1 MQKQKLSGSE
11 KIGNTEYSVLDF
23 WSWGYSTLL
32 ENTTRSVF
40 AEFLVASVLKKTDKP
55 RVEWDAVDLH
65 YREKKI
71 EVKASAYLQAWA
83 QKQHSKIIFDI
94 SLKKGWTAETNT
106 YAPEPCRSADCYVFC
121 IYTEKEIENVDI
133 LNVEKWQFYV
143 IPTEVLNQNCATQKS
158 LSLKRI
164 EALAKP
170 VSYEFLKKEIER
182 VLKIE

>member
-1 MQKQKLSGSE
+1 MQKLTGAE
-11 KIGNTEYSVLDF
+11 KISDTTHTVLDF

-40 AEFLVASVLKKTDKP
+40 AEFLVASALKITQTP

-65 YREKKI
+65 YRGKKI

-94 SLKKGWTAETNT
+94 ALKKGWSAETNE

-121 IYTEKEIENVDI
+121 VYGEKELENVDVLKI
-133 LNVEKWQFYV
+133 GKWQFYV
-143 IPTEVLNQNCATQKS
+143 ISTDVLNQNCATQKS

-164 EALAKP
+164 EALAKA
-170 VSYEFLKKEIER
+170 VSYEFLKKEIEQ